1 MSGKRQITKSDDRA
15 PPPERVGAGA
25 AVALFEEIEVEKLQH
40 YVGRLV
46 RLRPAIFDRLASA
59 ASRRGA
65 AVENSFIVASART
78 ACNKLVCCGAEQCLL
93 VSPADVSLV

>member
-1 MSGKRQITKSDDRA
+1 
-15 PPPERVGAGA
+15 VGTDS

-46 RLRPAIFDRLASA
+46 RLRPAIFDRLAGA
-59 ASRRGA
+59 ARRRGG

-93 VSPADVSLV
+93 VRPADVRLV

>member
-1 MSGKRQITKSDDRA
+1 MRL
-15 PPPERVGAGA
+15 PERFGARPA
-25 AVALFEEIEVEKLQH
+25 IAVFEEIDVEKLQR
-40 YVGRLV
+40 YVGRFV
-46 RLRPAIFDRLASA
+46 RLRPAIFERLARA
-59 ASRRGA
+59 ARRRGM